1 MQQLKCRVNLFRTS
15 FLNVVLFSTLT
26 YHRYL
31 HMFSECKST
40 FASKVDFCDRTCLQP
55 SLISINET
63 TIIFISFC
71 SKINEVKKQFAYLNT
86 YNCRQP
92 NNHIGR

>member
-1 MQQLKCRVNLFRTS
+1 MV
-15 FLNVVLFSTLT
+15 LNVVLFLTLT

-40 FASKVDFCDRTCLQP
+40 FASKVDFCDRKYLQP
-55 SLISINET
+55 SLILINET

-71 SKINEVKKQFAYLNT
+71 DKINVDK
-86 YNCRQP
+86 
-92 NNHIGR
+92 NNLYISILTIADKPTITLDDDDAIT